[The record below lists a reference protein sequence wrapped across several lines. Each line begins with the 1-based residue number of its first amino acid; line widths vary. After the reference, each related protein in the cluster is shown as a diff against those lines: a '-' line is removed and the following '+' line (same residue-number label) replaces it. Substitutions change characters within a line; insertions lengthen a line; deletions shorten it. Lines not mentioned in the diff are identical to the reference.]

1 MYSLIGFK
9 NNSRDATLVHN
20 SLFYLNRSRLNTQRM
35 AAAQVPAR
43 PALRARAE
51 RTLAAVTTPA
61 NFGHSLL
68 AGKAN
73 ELQTSLNRPLVLR
86 KCFDIGGFGTTL
98 PLMSIA
104 YLFEY
109 KNEPKIYQIF
119 SDKVDRYLS
128 FFVEVMSPATVL
140 QAPPPGALEVLNRI
154 MGRVHAELCTNAGV
168 FKQEYT
174 EIYRPA
180 PAGGPDDR
188 PAAMVAAGANITA
201 FLAPWAPANQG
212 NRDNYL
218 AQITVVANLWWE
230 IPNSPLR
237 KLFYK
242 SLFTILICIAKI
254 GSITEQKLES
264 IADQLR
270 DSSQIALDVDVEQVS
285 GIFKAVL
292 MVCKQQDINPS
303 VVLKESSA
311 HLRMEDNL
319 RMFLTVQQAV
329 DSGVT
334 AVTLTTEAIAKFPTS
349 KLWNYFHDQCAT
361 ELHAYV
367 DAARIVANAP
377 FVIFGNHAQ
386 FELVKSTRFPNVY
399 YGARQLLLKMGGEN
413 NISKL
418 KTATRAQKKIFI
430 DTIVDHEI
438 ANAVAGL
445 NIEDLRFGKG
455 ETVTTLI
462 PGLQDILDTIGPN

>member
-1 MYSLIGFK
+1 
-9 NNSRDATLVHN
+9 
-20 SLFYLNRSRLNTQRM
+20 M
-35 AAAQVPAR
+35 ANAQVPPHPILMDR
-43 PALRARAE
+43 GN
-51 RTLAAVTTPA
+51 RTLTGVTTPA
-61 NFGHSLL
+61 NFGNSLL
-68 AGKAN
+68 TGKN
-73 ELQTSLNRPLVLR
+73 NDLQTSLNRPLSIR
-86 KCFDIGGFGTTL
+86 KCFTIGGFGDTL
-98 PLMSIA
+98 PMLSVA
-104 YLFEY
+104 YLLEY
-109 KNEPKIYQIF
+109 RTEPKIYQIF

-128 FFVEVMSPATVL
+128 FFIEVMTPATIV
-140 QAPPPGALEVLNRI
+140 QAPPPVDLEVLNRI
-154 MGRVHAELCTNAGV
+154 MGRAHVELCTNAGA
-168 FKQEYT
+168 FKPEYT

-188 PAAMVAAGANITA
+188 PAAMIAAGAQIPA
-201 FLAPWAPANQG
+201 FLAPWVPANQG
-212 NRDNYL
+212 NRGNYI
-218 AQITVVANLWWE
+218 AQMTVVANLWWE

-242 SLFTILICIAKI
+242 SLFTIFISIAKI
-254 GSITEQKLES
+254 GAITEQKLES

-285 GIFKAVL
+285 DIFKAVL
-292 MVCKQQDINPS
+292 LVCKQQDINPS

-334 AVTLTTEAIAKFPTS
+334 AVTLTTEAIAKFPSS
-349 KLWNYFHDQCAT
+349 KLWKYFHAECAT
-361 ELHAYV
+361 EMHAYV
-367 DAARIVANAP
+367 EAARLVANSP
-377 FVIFGNHAQ
+377 FIIFADHRQ

-418 KTATRAQKKIFI
+418 RTATKAQKRIFI
-430 DTIVDHEI
+430 DSIIDHEI

-445 NIEDLRFGKG
+445 DVEDLRFGQG
-455 ETVTTLI
+455 ESVTTLI